1 MEVKP
6 PNKRHNVQQIMIKRL
21 SLLGLIL
28 AFLVVVF
35 GSFVRL
41 SDAGLGCP
49 DWPGCYGHMVVPHT
63 EEAQQ
68 KALQKFPLK
77 EVDVA
82 KAWIEMAHRYL
93 AGTLGLLIL
102 AIAFISWR
110 IKAASRTLTTILLGV
125 VMLQAM
131 LGMWTVTMLLKP
143 AIVTLHLLGGMTT
156 LSLLLWLTLRQGALG
171 SNVRRTGFGSYQG
184 WAVLGLILLCIQIS
198 LGGWVSTNYAALA
211 CADFPLCQSQWLPTV
226 DFHHAFQIVRD
237 LGMTAA
243 GDSLSK
249 EALTAIHWSHRV
261 GALITFVYLLIFGVF
276 LMQVSALKFYAKLMF
291 VFLFTQVSLGI
302 ANVVLSLP
310 LAMAVAHNA
319 TAALLLGSVVI
330 INFILS
336 RPHSNAIPS

>member
-1 MEVKP
+1 
-6 PNKRHNVQQIMIKRL
+6 MINRL
-21 SLLGLIL
+21 ALLGLIL
-28 AFLVVVF
+28 AFVVVVF

-49 DWPGCYGHMVVPHT
+49 DWPGCYGHMVVPQT
-63 EEAQQ
+63 EAAQQ
-68 KALQKFPLK
+68 KALQNFPSM

-82 KAWIEMAHRYL
+82 KAWIEMAHRYI

-110 IKAASRTLTTILLGV
+110 NKAASRTLSTILLGV
-125 VMLQAM
+125 VGLQAM
-131 LGMWTVTMLLKP
+131 LGMWTVTLLLKP
-143 AIVTLHLLGGMTT
+143 VIVTLHLIGGMTT
-156 LSLLLWLTLRQGALG
+156 LSLLLWLTLRQNALG
-171 SNVRRTGFGSYQG
+171 SNVGRSGFWNYQG

-211 CADFPLCQSQWLPTV
+211 CADFPRCQSQWLPPV

-243 GDSLSK
+243 GESLSN

-261 GALITFVYLLIFGVF
+261 GALITFTYLLIFGVF
-276 LMQVSALKFYAKLMF
+276 LMQVAALKFYSKLML
-291 VFLFTQVSLGI
+291 VFLFTQVGLGI
-302 ANVVLSLP
+302 ANVILSLP
-310 LAMAVAHNA
+310 LALAVAHNA
-319 TAALLLGSVVI
+319 TAALLLGSVVM

-336 RPHSNAIPS
+336 QPHSNAIQS